1 MYHDPSHSVLGADF
15 LGNISPGLLRN
26 TTDARVLTQSQRP
39 AQVGHAMQ
47 PGSPTTMLDSANPFP
62 QDSIGIKELLIAGRI
77 FFAASLRSFQ
87 HVGGT
92 TEVFTQDK
100 TFSCKG
106 TERKLSNSHIVSL
119 VHLHDLEGFVQQG

>member
-1 MYHDPSHSVLGADF
+1 
-15 LGNISPGLLRN
+15 
-26 TTDARVLTQSQRP
+26 
-39 AQVGHAMQ
+39 MQ

-92 TEVFTQDK
+92 TEVFVQGYRKEALQFPHRELSSFTRSGR
-100 TFSCKG
+100 FSAA
-106 TERKLSNSHIVSL
+106 RLIIHNP
-119 VHLHDLEGFVQQG
+119 